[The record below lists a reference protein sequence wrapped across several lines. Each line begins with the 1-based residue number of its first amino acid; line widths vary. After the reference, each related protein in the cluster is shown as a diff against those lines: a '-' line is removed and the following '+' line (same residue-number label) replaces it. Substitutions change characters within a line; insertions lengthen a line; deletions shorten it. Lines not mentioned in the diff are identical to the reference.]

1 MSSIRTTTEGRSW
14 AGARRA
20 MTAMAAVGLLL
31 ATCSDDEGAG
41 TASSSTAATETT
53 ETTAP
58 STAASTTVEETT
70 PTTAA
75 VPAGARYVALGS
87 SFAAGSGIPDQ
98 GPTCGRSDH
107 NYAHLVAAELQ
118 LELVDVTCGGAFTAN
133 LIDTPQMDEPVQ
145 MDAITADTALVTM
158 TVGGNDVAYT
168 LSTIICA
175 GVEECVPDLDT
186 AATDTA
192 LADLPN
198 RFATIVQAIRDR
210 APDAII
216 VLVTYPEVIPADD
229 LACDQLGLEADEAA
243 YLSDLGQRLNQAFLD
258 SAAAND
264 MLLADSFGASA
275 GHGPC
280 APPADSWVNGADKAK
295 GDPFHPTAVGHEGM
309 AQLVLALLQAA

>member
-1 MSSIRTTTEGRSW
+1 VHRDGRND
-14 AGARRA
+14 GNDCGGEHDGGE
-20 MTAMAAVGLLL
+20 AAP
-31 ATCSDDEGAG
+31 A
-41 TASSSTAATETT
+41 TAAL
-53 ETTAP
+53 
-58 STAASTTVEETT
+58 
-70 PTTAA
+70 
-75 VPAGARYVALGS
+75 PAGARYIALGS
-87 SFAAGSGIPDQ
+87 SFAAGTGIPTQ
-98 GPTCGRSDH
+98 GPKPCGRSDH

-118 LELVDVTCGGAFTAN
+118 LDLVDVTCGGAFTAN
-133 LIDTPQMDEPVQ
+133 LIDTPEMDEPVQ

-198 RFATIVQAIRDR
+198 RFTTIVQAIRDR

-229 LACDQLGLEADEAA
+229 LAAVARLRRTGCVPVGSRAASQPPRSSGQRHTSPTVGRRPARAVRPSTDSWVSSADEAK
-243 YLSDLGQRLNQAFLD
+243 S
-258 SAAAND
+258 
-264 MLLADSFGASA
+264 
-275 GHGPC
+275 
-280 APPADSWVNGADKAK
+280 
-295 GDPFHPTAVGHEGM
+295 DPFHPTAVGHEGM